1 MIIHPKAAYHL
12 KRDLAEKGLESIS
25 GDVLRTGEV
34 NALLVLSSVY
44 VTANLEKRSY
54 SGSDETRVNDVI
66 ICQPRDAGVGGY
78 RRQLRIERDR
88 DVEAGLTKIA
98 ASLRFAWRIAK
109 TDAVYKLANVLSH
122 NSLYP
127 QQPI

>member
-34 NALLVLSSVY
+34 NAFLGLSSVY

-78 RRQLRIERDR
+78 RRQLR